1 MIIDS
6 PIISG
11 SYSASGSLNQFGNV
25 VISGSLTVTG
35 SIIGTALTATSASYA
50 ASSSFAQNALTA
62 SYLSNYIAPFPFTG
76 SAGISG
82 SLVVNGN
89 ITATTLVVQTI
100 TSSIDY
106 VTGSTRFGSIISNT
120 HQFTGSVT
128 TSGSLA
134 VSGPSS
140 ATLFMNPQTLGDN
153 VVIPSG
159 YNALVLGP
167 VDMSASIQVGSGSNL
182 TILESLTNLATT
194 GSNSFVGNQVVTG
207 SITATAGLTG
217 SLQGTASYAANAN
230 LLNGL
235 DSTVFTLTSSFAAQT
250 ASFTAFSSSV
260 NAFSASQNLFTAS
273 LNTFSASVLSYTA
286 SQDILNGTYTLTSSF
301 AAQTASFT
309 AFTSSVNV
317 FSASILAQTASF
329 TAFSASVLT
338 FTGSA
343 ATRLDALESYTS
355 SLNNKTSSFATTGSN
370 TFEGI
375 QTINSNLVVTGSITA
390 QTLVVQTITSSVDFV
405 TGSTRFGSLL
415 ANTHVFS
422 GSVTMNPN
430 GLFVSGSG
438 LVGIGTTSPA
448 YTLDVN
454 GTGRFSGA
462 ILIDCPVNA
471 NQGNLVITSTNNDA
485 SGLSFKVRASP
496 SDPTN
501 SRSWMLHTNY
511 SAAGTLEILRSTT
524 ATGNPTTLALKFD
537 GSTGAATFTANSTT
551 LNVNTSTRVL
561 EVTGKNSYYATQI
574 IGGTGTGTSY
584 GLSVNAGT
592 NSSDVA
598 FQVYNQTET
607 AIRLFVRG
615 DGNVGIGTSLPR
627 GLLQIYGAEVAA
639 YKTYTGQGN
648 TGGGDT
654 IINAY
659 RLDGASAYL
668 RVTDIVALGDDTNN
682 RGSTIRLMT
691 TNTSGVTSAALTLAS
706 TGAATFSSNQIGAT
720 GLIITNSSTD
730 TTASAVARFNN
741 SGSNVT
747 YIGLGS
753 TARASYV
760 NIGANI
766 LSMYTD
772 NAAGMSFL
780 VDANGPMSFA
790 TNSTTRLTIAST
802 GAATFSSCNYG
813 K

>member
-1 MIIDS
+1 
-6 PIISG
+6 
-11 SYSASGSLNQFGNV
+11 
-25 VISGSLTVTG
+25 
-35 SIIGTALTATSASYA
+35 
-50 ASSSFAQNALTA
+50 
-62 SYLSNYIAPFPFTG
+62 
-76 SAGISG
+76 
-82 SLVVNGN
+82 
-89 ITATTLVVQTI
+89 
-100 TSSIDY
+100 
-106 VTGSTRFGSIISNT
+106 
-120 HQFTGSVT
+120 
-128 TSGSLA
+128 
-134 VSGPSS
+134 
-140 ATLFMNPQTLGDN
+140 MNPQTLGDN

-454 GTGRFSGA
+454 GTGRFSGNVTSLA
-462 ILIDCPVNA
+462 A
-471 NQGNLVITSTNNDA
+471 SGAAVITAEGSATN
-485 SGLSFKVRASP
+485 G
-496 SDPTN
+496 
-501 SRSWMLHTNY
+501 
-511 SAAGTLEILRSTT
+511 E
-524 ATGNPTTLALKFD
+524 
-537 GSTGAATFTANSTT
+537 GAFQ
-551 LNVNTSTRVL
+551 VK
-561 EVTGKNSYYATQI
+561 GKNSS
-574 IGGTGTGTSY
+574 GTIRTAQFKY
-584 GLSVNAGT
+584 DNA
-592 NSSDVA
+592 DV
-598 FQVYNQTET
+598 
-607 AIRLFVRG
+607 IR
-615 DGNVGIGTSLPR
+615 IGTS
-627 GLLQIYGAEVAA
+627 
-639 YKTYTGQGN
+639 
-648 TGGGDT
+648 
-654 IINAY
+654 
-659 RLDGASAYL
+659 SAIGMQFE
-668 RVTDIVALGDDTNN
+668 TNDI
-682 RGSTIRLMT
+682 
-691 TNTSGVTSAALTLAS
+691 
-706 TGAATFSSNQIGAT
+706 
-720 GLIITNSSTD
+720 
-730 TTASAVARFNN
+730 
-741 SGSNVT
+741 
-747 YIGLGS
+747 
-753 TARASYV
+753 
-760 NIGANI
+760 
-766 LSMYTD
+766 
-772 NAAGMSFL
+772 
-780 VDANGPMSFA
+780 
-790 TNSTTRLTIAST
+790 TRLTIAST
-802 GAATFSSCNYG
+802 GAATFSSTVLF
-813 K
+813 